1 VEEVLAQAM
10 QPEIPEGVERIDDF
24 RAYSRDFYLT
34 EGTPAEPTPD
44 ELARIEAVLDQTFP
58 RPDDPSSDDDLTFFD
73 AEVVEGDL
81 PADDSPEA
89 TGPTSPRPPSRPD
102 RPSAE
107 RGWFLSR
114 RPRRGQHPR

>member
-24 RAYSRDFYLT
+24 RAYTRDFDLT
-34 EGTPAEPTPD
+34 AGTPAEPTPD
-44 ELARIEAVLDQTFP
+44 ELARIEAVLDQTFC
-58 RPDDPSSDDDLTFFD
+58 RPEDPNSDEKVTFFD

-81 PADDSPEA
+81 PADESS
-89 TGPTSPRPPSRPD
+89 GPTSPRPPSRPD
-102 RPSAE
+102 RSPAE